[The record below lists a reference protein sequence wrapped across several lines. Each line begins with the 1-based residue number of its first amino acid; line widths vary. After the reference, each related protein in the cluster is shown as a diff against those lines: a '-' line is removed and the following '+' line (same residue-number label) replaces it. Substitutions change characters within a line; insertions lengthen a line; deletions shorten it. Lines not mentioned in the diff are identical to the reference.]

1 MQDGWSAL
9 MKAAFCGN
17 NKCVQL
23 LLDRGADVKLCKS
36 KSVPVQCVS
45 AVCDPYVNVMFP
57 AEISFCRPRKVPSL
71 LNCSVH

>member
-23 LLDRGADVKLCKS
+23 LLDRGADVKLRKS
-36 KSVPVQCVS
+36 KSVHVS
-45 AVCDPYVNVMFP
+45 AVCDLYVNVMFP
-57 AEISFCRPRKVPSL
+57 AEISFCKPRKVLSL
-71 LNCSVH
+71 LDCSVH